1 MYQQYGCKINAYVKE
16 FIAIKKINA
25 VQNFNARKKLR
36 KPAVPAVNPNI
47 TKSNVSRR

>member
-25 VQNFNARKKLR
+25 VKILTQEKNYANRQCQ
-36 KPAVPAVNPNI
+36 P
-47 TKSNVSRR
+47 